1 MTQRDQPSDTT
12 VHEDIEMPGQRQAHQ
27 GHHPDTHPSSVGMH
41 GMLLTGTDPIY
52 GSHLPMFMPPH
63 NYQVL
68 LKLQLEPDMVGMIHD
83 LRAHFGRNT
92 LITMA
97 PRPFPITDLSPTD
110 PSQPPLTEFRANVV
124 RGHFEHDG
132 DIIGQDTTVRVEQVV
147 HFSELPLDGGDAA
160 PRGDLEYLIFG
171 DAERELYLAHR
182 VLSAP
187 DFDQVLIVN
196 VSGADFTERELDREG
211 RPTLTVPGRTDT
223 AEQRLRAGDKLA
235 AHTAAGQHFHTD
247 VDVEVVDEMYFMADE
262 LT

>member
-1 MTQRDQPSDTT
+1 
-12 VHEDIEMPGQRQAHQ
+12 MPEQRQ
-27 GHHPDTHPSSVGMH
+27 GHPDHHADTHPDTVGMH
-41 GMLLTGTDPIY
+41 GMLLTGTDPVY

-68 LKLQLEPDMVGMIHD
+68 LKLELEPNVLGMIHD

-110 PSQPPLTEFRANVV
+110 PSQPALTEFRANVV

-132 DIIGQDTTVRVEQVV
+132 DVIGQDTTVRVKEVV
-147 HFSELPLDGGDAA
+147 HFSELALEAGGTA

-182 VLSAP
+182 ILSAP
-187 DFDQVLIVN
+187 DFDQVLIVDI
-196 VSGADFTERELDREG
+196 SGADFTERELDREG
-211 RPTLTVPGRTDT
+211 RPSLTVPGRTDT
-223 AEQRLRAGDKLA
+223 PDQRLQAGDKVA
-235 AHTAAGQHFHTD
+235 AHTSAGQHFQT
-247 VDVEVVDEMYFMADE
+247 DVEVEVVQEMYFMADE

>member
-1 MTQRDQPSDTT
+1 M
-12 VHEDIEMPGQRQAHQ
+12 VMPGQRQRHQ
-27 GHHPDTHPSSVGMH
+27 GDHPDTDPDTVGMH

-68 LKLQLEPDMVGMIHD
+68 LKLQLEPDVVGMIHD

-97 PRPFPITDLSPTD
+97 PRPFPLTDLSPRD
-110 PSQPPLTEFRANVV
+110 PSQPRLTEFLANVV

-132 DIIGQDTTVRVEQVV
+132 DIIGQDTTVRVEEVV
-147 HFSELPLDGGDAA
+147 HFSELPLDAGDAA

-187 DFDQVLIVN
+187 DFDQVLIVDI
-196 VSGADFTERELDREG
+196 SGADFTERELDREG

-223 AEQRLRAGDKLA
+223 PEQRLRAGDKLA
-235 AHTAAGQHFHTD
+235 AHTSAGQHFQT
-247 VDVEVVDEMYFMADE
+247 DVEVEVVQEMYFMADE
-262 LT
+262 LTGSEGQLP

>member
-1 MTQRDQPSDTT
+1 MTQHNQPSDTT
-12 VHEDIEMPGQRQAHQ
+12 VHEGAQMPGQRQGRP
-27 GHHPDTHPSSVGMH
+27 GHHPGTHPDTVGVH
-41 GMLLTGTDPIY
+41 GMLLAGTDPVY

-68 LKLQLEPDMVGMIHD
+68 LKLGLEPKVLGKIRD
-83 LRAHFGRNT
+83 LRAHFGRDT

-97 PRPFPITDLSPTD
+97 PRPFDITDLSPTD
-110 PSQPPLTEFRANVV
+110 PSHPALTEFRADVV

-147 HFSELPLDGGDAA
+147 HFSELPLDAGAAA

-182 VLSAP
+182 VLGAP
-187 DFDQVLIVN
+187 DFDQVLIVDI
-196 VSGADFTERELDREG
+196 SGADFTERELDREG
-211 RPTLTVPGRTDT
+211 RPTLTVPGRADIP
-223 AEQRLRAGDKLA
+223 EQRLQAGDKLA
-235 AHTAAGQHFHTD
+235 AHTSAGQHFHTD
-247 VDVEVVDEMYFMADE
+247 VEVEVVQEMYFMADE